1 MDEDTF
7 ESLAAQSQVFYNM
20 GNLDVAEQLSKAA
33 WAAQQGN
40 LAEVNTYKT
49 AANALMQDVP
59 SGPVRAT
66 QAFGNELVRNVLGA
80 GDFVFD
86 QARNLTNLA
95 TGKQDDGA
103 RSSMRDVLP
112 SAEEIMM
119 TERGARQASMAA
131 DAALFTA
138 PMAKGFSGVD
148 KL

>member
-20 GNLDVAEQLSKAA
+20 GNLDVAEQLAKAA

-103 RSSMRDVLP
+103 RSSL
-112 SAEEIMM
+112 
-119 TERGARQASMAA
+119 
-131 DAALFTA
+131 
-138 PMAKGFSGVD
+138 
-148 KL
+148 